1 MKELSFV
8 FMLMLPWM
16 ATSQIIQRAMGELA
30 DSLVTR
36 ITEDSQVFLSGKP
49 YEVVDSSYSAI
60 IYADITALKKLPN
73 KRIPIYPMEGIP
85 TVTRLNVLYSTDKVN
100 YTNYVLDTLDRNSG
114 CCPCHLPGSVDYF
127 YLANSKKKD
136 ELLVMKVMPVKHDCS
151 SITSY
156 WAILYGEVNHALETQ
171 QFNWKPIGMKSFFP
185 IKEANEEQ
193 LIRKIRKLTK

>member
-1 MKELSFV
+1 
-8 FMLMLPWM
+8 MLMLPWTV
-16 ATSQIIQRAMGELA
+16 TSQTIQRTEGEVA
-30 DSLVTR
+30 DSLVMR
-36 ITEDSQVFLSGKP
+36 ITEDSQVFLTGKP
-49 YEVVDSSYSAI
+49 YEVLESSYSAI

-100 YTNYVLDTLDRNSG
+100 YTKYVLDTLDRNSG
-114 CCPCHLPGSVDYF
+114 CCPCHLPGTVDYF
-127 YLANSKKKD
+127 YVSNSKKKD

-151 SITSY
+151 SMTSY
-156 WAILYGEVNHALETQ
+156 WAILYGDVNDALETQ

-193 LIRKIRKLTK
+193 LIKKIRKLTK

>member
-1 MKELSFV
+1 MKELSCV
-8 FMLMLPWM
+8 FMLMLPWTV
-16 ATSQIIQRAMGELA
+16 TSQTIQRTEGEVA
-30 DSLVTR
+30 DSLVMR
-36 ITEDSQVFLSGKP
+36 ITEDSQVFLTGKP
-49 YEVVDSSYSAI
+49 YEVLESSYSAI

-100 YTNYVLDTLDRNSG
+100 YTKYVLDTLDRNSG
-114 CCPCHLPGSVDYF
+114 CCPCHLPGTVDYF
-127 YLANSKKKD
+127 YVSNSKKKD

-151 SITSY
+151 SMTSY
-156 WAILYGEVNHALETQ
+156 WAILYGDVNDALETQ

-193 LIRKIRKLTK
+193 LIKKIRKLTK

>member
-1 MKELSFV
+1 MKELSCV
-8 FMLMLPWM
+8 FMLMLPWTV
-16 ATSQIIQRAMGELA
+16 TSQTIQRTEGEVA
-30 DSLVTR
+30 DSLVMR
-36 ITEDSQVFLSGKP
+36 ITEDSQVFLTGKP
-49 YEVVDSSYSAI
+49 YEVLESSYSAI

-100 YTNYVLDTLDRNSG
+100 YTKYVLDTLDRNSG
-114 CCPCHLPGSVDYF
+114 CCQCHLPGTVDYF
-127 YLANSKKKD
+127 YVSNSKKKD

-151 SITSY
+151 SMTSY
-156 WAILYGEVNHALETQ
+156 WAILYGDVNDALATQ